1 MNREWGHLVCPTK
14 TPWLS
19 SFSPL
24 GADRFDSKAFGM
36 YLLGV
41 TLIAAALWSVWGLA
55 IGNATKS
62 KFGYKGIAEPLSA
75 EVEG

>member
-1 MNREWGHLVCPTK
+1 M
-14 TPWLS
+14 
-19 SFSPL
+19 
-24 GADRFDSKAFGM
+24 FDSKAFGM

-75 EVEG
+75 EEEG